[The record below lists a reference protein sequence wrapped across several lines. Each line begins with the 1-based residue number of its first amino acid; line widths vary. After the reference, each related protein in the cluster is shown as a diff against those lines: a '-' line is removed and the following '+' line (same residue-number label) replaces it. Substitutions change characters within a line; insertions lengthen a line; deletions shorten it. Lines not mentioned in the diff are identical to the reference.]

1 MFRIIK
7 YSAASLMAV
16 VVGGFLLLGSDFS
29 SMIKTS
35 ARSIQSSVKQ
45 SVPVEFE
52 LNRAKEKINEIL
64 PDLQS
69 QVRMIAE
76 EEVSIARL
84 EKEVQQ
90 DADRL
95 DSQEKQLTDLRGQMR
110 TQQVSFS
117 VGRMTL
123 DRQQV
128 ANHLQSRFD
137 HFKQAR
143 LSLESK
149 QRLLEKRSQGLSAAV
164 AVLEQMRIRQSELGL
179 KVEALAAQH
188 RLIKASQI
196 ESGTLVDGS
205 QLSSADQL
213 LDQIETRLA
222 VAERVMNYQADPF
235 EAPESKEDIS
245 ADVVLSEIDA
255 YFSPAEHLPSERR
268 VASAIT
274 VDVAEVE

>member
-1 MFRIIK
+1 MFRMIK
-7 YSAASLMAV
+7 YSAACLMTV

-35 ARSIQSSVKQ
+35 ARSIQSSVKE

-76 EEVSIARL
+76 EEVAISRL

-90 DADRL
+90 DTERL
-95 DSQEKQLTDLRGQMR
+95 DRHEEQLTVLRGQMR
-110 TQQVSFS
+110 TQQASFS
-117 VGRMTL
+117 VGSMKL
-123 DRQQV
+123 DRQQL
-128 ANHLQSRFD
+128 ANHLQTRFD

-143 LSLESK
+143 LSLQSK
-149 QRLLEKRSQGLSAAV
+149 QRLLEKRTQGLSAAM

-205 QLSSADQL
+205 QLSQADQL

-222 VAERVMNYQADPF
+222 VAERVMDYQSDPF
-235 EAPESKEDIS
+235 EASTKKEEVS
-245 ADVVLSEIDA
+245 AEVVLSEIDA
-255 YFSPAEHLPSERR
+255 YFSPVENPVQKQR

>member
-76 EEVSIARL
+76 EEVSISRL

-235 EAPESKEDIS
+235 EAPESKEDVS

-255 YFSPAEHLPSERR
+255 YFSPTENLPSESR

>member
-1 MFRIIK
+1 
-7 YSAASLMAV
+7 
-16 VVGGFLLLGSDFS
+16 
-29 SMIKTS
+29 
-35 ARSIQSSVKQ
+35 
-45 SVPVEFE
+45 VPVEFE
-52 LNRAKEKINEIL
+52 LGWAKGKINDIL

-76 EEVSIARL
+76 EEVAISPL

-95 DSQEKQLTDLRGQMR
+95 EVQEQQLTQLRRQMR
-110 TQQVSFS
+110 TQQASFS
-117 VGRMTL
+117 VRRMKMG
-123 DRQQV
+123 RQQL
-128 ANHLQSRFD
+128 ANHLQSRFA
-137 HFKQAR
+137 HIKQAR

-149 QRLLEKRSQGLSAAV
+149 QRLLEKRSEGLEAAV

-196 ESGTLVDGS
+196 ESGTLIDGS
-205 QLSSADQL
+205 QFSQADQL

-235 EAPESKEDIS
+235 DSPDQKETVS

-255 YFSPAEHLPSERR
+255 YLFPVESRF
-268 VASAIT
+268 ASAVT

>member
-1 MFRIIK
+1 MFRMIK
-7 YSAASLMAV
+7 YSAACLMTVA
-16 VVGGFLLLGSDFS
+16 VGGFLLLGSDFS

-35 ARSIQSSVKQ
+35 ARSIQSSVKE

-76 EEVSIARL
+76 EEVAISRL
-84 EKEVQQ
+84 ENEVQQ
-90 DADRL
+90 DAERL
-95 DSQEKQLTDLRGQMR
+95 DGQQKQLIGLRGQLR

-128 ANHLQSRFD
+128 ASHLQTRFD

-149 QRLLEKRSQGLSAAV
+149 QRLLEKRTQGFSAAV
-164 AVLEQMRIRQSELGL
+164 AVLEQMRIRQAELRL

-205 QLSSADQL
+205 QLSQADQL

-235 EAPESKEDIS
+235 DAPAQKDEVS

-255 YFSPAEHLPSERR
+255 YFSPVENPGQKQR

-274 VDVAEVE
+274 VDMAEVE

>member
-95 DSQEKQLTDLRGQMR
+95 DRQEKQLTDLRGQMR

-255 YFSPAEHLPSERR
+255 YFSPAEHLPSESR

>member
-1 MFRIIK
+1 
-7 YSAASLMAV
+7 MAV

-143 LSLESK
+143 LSLE
-149 QRLLEKRSQGLSAAV
+149 LS
-164 AVLEQMRIRQSELGL
+164 
-179 KVEALAAQH
+179 
-188 RLIKASQI
+188 LIHI
-196 ESGTLVDGS
+196 
-205 QLSSADQL
+205 
-213 LDQIETRLA
+213 
-222 VAERVMNYQADPF
+222 
-235 EAPESKEDIS
+235 
-245 ADVVLSEIDA
+245 
-255 YFSPAEHLPSERR
+255 
-268 VASAIT
+268 
-274 VDVAEVE
+274 

>member
-1 MFRIIK
+1 MFRMIK
-7 YSAASLMAV
+7 YSAACLMTV

-35 ARSIQSSVKQ
+35 ARSIQSSVKE

-76 EEVSIARL
+76 EEVAISRL

-90 DADRL
+90 DTDRL
-95 DSQEKQLTDLRGQMR
+95 DRQEEQLTDLRGQMR

-117 VGRMTL
+117 VGSMKL
-123 DRQQV
+123 DRQQLV
-128 ANHLQSRFD
+128 NHLQTRFD

-149 QRLLEKRSQGLSAAV
+149 QRLLEKRSQGLSAAM

-205 QLSSADQL
+205 QLSQADQL

-235 EAPESKEDIS
+235 EVPAPKEEVS
-245 ADVVLSEIDA
+245 AEVVMSEIDA
-255 YFSPAEHLPSERR
+255 YFSPAENPVQKQR

>member
-235 EAPESKEDIS
+235 EAPESKEDVS

-255 YFSPAEHLPSERR
+255 YFFPAEHLPSESR

>member
-52 LNRAKEKINEIL
+52 LNRAKEKINETL

-179 KVEALAAQH
+179 KVC
-188 RLIKASQI
+188 
-196 ESGTLVDGS
+196 
-205 QLSSADQL
+205 L
-213 LDQIETRLA
+213 LYT
-222 VAERVMNYQADPF
+222 
-235 EAPESKEDIS
+235 
-245 ADVVLSEIDA
+245 
-255 YFSPAEHLPSERR
+255 SPSPRDR
-268 VASAIT
+268 G
-274 VDVAEVE
+274 